1 MFIPSGVPNQIRV
14 DMIPVFEARGKSVD
28 VNVARGLTKT
38 TVKAGKS
45 KMYVLYVED

>member
-1 MFIPSGVPNQIRV
+1 MFIPSRVSNQIWV
-14 DMIPVFEARGKSVD
+14 DMIPVLTRAGKSVD
-28 VNVARGLTKT
+28 VNVAAGLTKT